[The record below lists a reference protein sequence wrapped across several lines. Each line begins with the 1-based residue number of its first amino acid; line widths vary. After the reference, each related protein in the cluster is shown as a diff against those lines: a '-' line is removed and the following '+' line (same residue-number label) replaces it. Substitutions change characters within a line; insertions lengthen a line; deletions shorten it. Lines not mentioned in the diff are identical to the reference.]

1 MAQEAGEKTEK
12 ATPKKREDAR
22 KKGTVAKSM
31 DLNGSIVL
39 LAGIGAMFATG
50 AATFSRLSASME
62 SFFAHIADPS
72 MVSDHGIGTL
82 FAELGKTVGLSVL
95 PIAAAGLLAGVLTS
109 VAQVKWKPS
118 AQILK
123 PDPKKLN
130 PISGA
135 KNLFGKRALFETA
148 KNILKVTVVGAV
160 VALIL
165 FPKMTEISALVGMPP
180 SELLGMLVK
189 QVLVL
194 ALWACA
200 AYLVIAAADFGYQK
214 YETEKQLKMTKEEVK
229 QEFKNMEQSAELK
242 GAIKRKQMGAAR
254 ARMMADVPEADVI
267 VTNPTHYSVAL
278 KYSPDKSAP
287 VVVAKGKDII
297 AFRIRELAAQS
308 GVPIV
313 PDPPLARSLHAS
325 VEVGHMIPEE
335 MFQAVASLLAYVYRT
350 AGQRRL
356 ASSPLAA

>member
-1 MAQEAGEKTEK
+1 MSAEAGEKTEK

-39 LAGIGAMFATG
+39 LAGIGALVATG
-50 AATFSRLSASME
+50 SATFNRLATAMKE
-62 SFFAHIADPS
+62 MFVHISDPS

-82 FAELGKTVGLSVL
+82 FGELGKAVGLSVA
-95 PIAAAGLLAGVLTS
+95 PIAAAGLVAGVIVS

-118 AQILK
+118 GQIIK
-123 PDPKKLN
+123 PDIKKLN

-135 KNLFGKRALFETA
+135 KNLFGKRALFELP
-148 KNILKVTVVGAV
+148 KNILKVAVVGAV

-165 FPKMTEISALVGMPP
+165 LPSITDVASLVGMPP
-180 SELLGMLVK
+180 TELMAVLVK
-189 QVLVL
+189 KILTL
-194 ALWACA
+194 ALWAAA
-200 AYLVIAAADFGYQK
+200 AYLVIAGADYGYQK

-242 GAIKRKQMGAAR
+242 GAIKRRQMGAAR
-254 ARMMADVPEADVI
+254 ARMMADVPDADVI

-297 AFRIRELAAQS
+297 AFKIREIAASS

-325 VEVGHMIPEE
+325 VEVGHMIPEDF
-335 MFQAVASLLAYVYRT
+335 FQAVASLLAYVYRT
-350 AGQRRL
+350 SRRT
-356 ASSPLAA
+356 PVAA